1 LITNPA
7 TPVLNFLPYPTM
19 NPPGFFD
26 KPILRPLACKLRQD
40 STLVVDNN
48 LHITFH
54 PISQEENIKFAVGG
68 PFVHDTMYRIR
79 ARVPDAQ
86 TPESPTPVSQSSPGA
101 SSSAQHQNH
110 IPKPSKS
117 PTPVTEPGLFIQMK
131 SESSIR
137 RDLSK
142 MLTSTS
148 E

>member
-1 LITNPA
+1 M
-7 TPVLNFLPYPTM
+7 Y
-19 NPPGFFD
+19 PPGFAIHLIQRPAPRFFD
-26 KPILRPLACKLRQD
+26 ESILRPLACKLRQD

-54 PISQEENIKFAVGG
+54 PIGREETIKFAVAG
-68 PFVHDTMYRIR
+68 PFVYNTTYRIR

-86 TPESPTPVSQSSPGA
+86 TSESPTPVSQSSPGA

-110 IPKPSKS
+110 TRKPSEAL
-117 PTPVTEPGLFIQMK
+117 TPVTEPGLFIQMK

-137 RDLSK
+137 HNLSK
-142 MLTSTS
+142 MLTRTS